1 MNESLGESGM
11 SVIPETEIEEAIR
24 QSPGFIV
31 PILVIVAMDEPKTP
45 LFISIDAV
53 ESDKA
58 LKRFHEDKPG
68 KAFCEIRCTGK
79 LATEVLSVP
88 ASVLTAG

>member
-1 MNESLGESGM
+1 MNESSDENRM
-11 SVIPETEIEEAIR
+11 SVIPESEIEEAIR

-31 PILVIVAMDEPKTP
+31 PVLVIVAMDEPKTP
-45 LFISIDAV
+45 LFISIDV
-53 ESDKA
+53 EESDKA
-58 LKRFHEDKPG
+58 LKRYHESEPG

-88 ASVLTAG
+88 ASVLAAG